1 MSSTRRIT
9 PPLYQELRERLAR
22 ELAEGIYPVGSR
34 FPSEQELCE
43 RHKLG
48 RHTVREALRG
58 LQEAGMLSRHAGS
71 GTVVT
76 AIKPPEAY
84 SYRIDSVENLTE
96 YARQTMLHK
105 QQEGIVVLRDKL
117 AQTLGAPTGSRWLRI
132 AGLRQAQSQD
142 LPIAWTEIYVAEPY
156 ISIRESISDIDRAIY
171 QRLSEQFD
179 LQVSEVERHITAVAM
194 PGDLAEALRCEAD
207 SPALMERRRYW
218 SPENELFEISL
229 SFHPGNRFS
238 QTIRLKRES

>member
-1 MSSTRRIT
+1 MISKRRIN
-9 PPLYQELRERLAR
+9 PPLYQELRNRLAK
-22 ELAEGIYPVGSR
+22 ELAAGVYPVGSR

-76 AIKPPEAY
+76 AIKPPEVY
-84 SYRIDSVENLTE
+84 SYRIDSVDNLTE
-96 YARQTMLHK
+96 YAQQTVLHK
-105 QQEGIVVLRDKL
+105 QQEGIVILRDRL
-117 AQTLGAPTGSRWLRI
+117 ARTLGAPTGSRWLRI
-132 AGLRQAQSQD
+132 AGLRQAIGQD

-156 ISIRESISDIDRAIY
+156 IGIRESIAGTHRAIY
-171 QRLSEQFD
+171 QQLSEQFG
-179 LQVSEVERHITAVAM
+179 LQVAEVERHITAVAM

-218 SPENELFEISL
+218 SPGNELFEISL